1 MELRLNMSHGIDT
14 CKWLLSDGRFQ
25 GYHVWQPYGCMLH
38 TYTNAES
45 RMCLRYIAYWG
56 GKNHIVFVGDSRIRQ
71 LYWAF
76 VQQVQPSPVSAPQ
89 QAHRDLRYEEKD
101 LHLIVE
107 FLWRPLMD
115 GSLRSAGARW
125 LQRAQRPAL
134 IVLGSGTWAIK
145 QSNGSRA
152 MLAEYAANVSRLVP
166 LFDRLANG
174 SRVLWMLQDPVQ
186 ADRLSPSRQAISNEL
201 IDAYNQAAVHALRHS
216 SVEIWSSIRL
226 ISEGYPG
233 DSPDGLHTGPLAVNY
248 AIQIL
253 TNMYCNDHMNY
264 NDGTCCSSPE
274 PITWLQTI
282 TFTSFAIVL
291 LLSLALEVRQH
302 MWPTSDYSPLQ
313 SVLQQLSRLG
323 LIMAYFFVC
332 DRTNFFMRENKYYT
346 HLNFFLPVAYV
357 FALGLFFTEETQQTQ
372 VLHRDQTDEW
382 KGWMQLV
389 LLVYHMTG
397 ASQVLP
403 VYVHVRALV
412 SAYLFLVGYGHFSYF
427 WHQADF
433 GLLRL
438 ARVLFRTNLL
448 VVLLCLGMNRPYQ
461 FYYFVPL
468 VSFWFLV
475 VAATLGS
482 LPRVSAASAEA
493 NPLHHLYV
501 VLKFVGL
508 FSVLTVLYMSE
519 IAVFGS
525 SLSPSSTCATSTS
538 LSNFLLDPPPQAA
551 DNSLD
556 YLSMEDVI
564 IFTPVSSGTRT
575 LPPAAAL
582 QRSDLSNWHQQGA
595 SSGHGRAATMRSLL
609 SSPFCFLVQVFFEKI
624 FVTRPWKALFVTTDD
639 SIKEWWF
646 RWKIDRY
653 SVASGMLFG
662 FAHYLLR
669 QYRVIGDHHHGNL
682 FSRGLSLTVAFGA
695 LLGLGITF
703 KIRRVAMRSHSKGRG
718 GDARTG
724 GRGQFY
730 TTFAFV
736 CRSKPDCNEV
746 HAYVSF
752 VPILSYI
759 ILRNISG
766 LLRTRYSTF
775 FAWFGKISLELFIA
789 QYHIWL
795 AADTH
800 GVLVLVPGYPVL
812 NVMVTS
818 LVLVCVAHE
827 VHVLTA
833 RLMPLAVPA
842 DWKYL
847 VRNVVIF
854 GLLLVPIGVHDGM
867 F

>member
-1 MELRLNMSHGIDT
+1 MVEDGRHVTTSSEFIHRINAKNCKLVACFVVVGFVVYHGVIHLTYGIDT

-519 IAVFGS
+519 
-525 SLSPSSTCATSTS
+525 
-538 LSNFLLDPPPQAA
+538 
-551 DNSLD
+551 
-556 YLSMEDVI
+556 
-564 IFTPVSSGTRT
+564 
-575 LPPAAAL
+575 
-582 QRSDLSNWHQQGA
+582 
-595 SSGHGRAATMRSLL
+595 
-609 SSPFCFLVQVFFEKI
+609 VFFEKI

-653 SVASGMLFG
+653 
-662 FAHYLLR
+662 
-669 QYRVIGDHHHGNL
+669 
-682 FSRGLSLTVAFGA
+682 
-695 LLGLGITF
+695 
-703 KIRRVAMRSHSKGRG
+703 
-718 GDARTG
+718 
-724 GRGQFY
+724 FY

>member
-1 MELRLNMSHGIDT
+1 MVEDGRHVTTSSEFIHRINAKNCKLVACFVVVGFVVYHGVIHLTYGIDT

-186 ADRLSPSRQAISNEL
+186 ADRLSPSRRAISNEL

-519 IAVFGS
+519 
-525 SLSPSSTCATSTS
+525 
-538 LSNFLLDPPPQAA
+538 
-551 DNSLD
+551 
-556 YLSMEDVI
+556 
-564 IFTPVSSGTRT
+564 
-575 LPPAAAL
+575 
-582 QRSDLSNWHQQGA
+582 
-595 SSGHGRAATMRSLL
+595 
-609 SSPFCFLVQVFFEKI
+609 VFFEKI

-695 LLGLGITF
+695 LLGLG
-703 KIRRVAMRSHSKGRG
+703 
-718 GDARTG
+718 
-724 GRGQFY
+724 FY

>member
-1 MELRLNMSHGIDT
+1 MVEDGRHVTTSSEFIHRINAKNCKLVACFVVVGFVVYHGVIHLTYGIDT

-101 LHLIVE
+101 LHLTVE

-186 ADRLSPSRQAISNEL
+186 ADRLSPSRRAISNEL

-519 IAVFGS
+519 
-525 SLSPSSTCATSTS
+525 
-538 LSNFLLDPPPQAA
+538 
-551 DNSLD
+551 
-556 YLSMEDVI
+556 
-564 IFTPVSSGTRT
+564 
-575 LPPAAAL
+575 
-582 QRSDLSNWHQQGA
+582 
-595 SSGHGRAATMRSLL
+595 
-609 SSPFCFLVQVFFEKI
+609 VFFEKI

-695 LLGLGITF
+695 LLGLG
-703 KIRRVAMRSHSKGRG
+703 
-718 GDARTG
+718 
-724 GRGQFY
+724 FY

>member
-1 MELRLNMSHGIDT
+1 MVEDGRHITTSSEFIHRINAKNCKLVACFVVVGFVVYHGVIHLTYGIDT

-56 GKNHIVFVGDSRIRQ
+56 GENHIVFAGDSRIRQ

-76 VQQVQPSPVSAPQ
+76 VQQVQPSPVSPQ

-101 LHLIVE
+101 LHLVVE
-107 FLWRPLMD
+107 FFWRPLVD

-125 LQRAQRPAL
+125 LRRTQRPAL

-186 ADRLSPSRQAISNEL
+186 ADRLSPSRRAISNEL

-216 SVEIWSSIRL
+216 NVEVWSSIRL

-274 PITWLQTI
+274 PVTWLQTI
-282 TFTSFAIVL
+282 TFASFAIVL
-291 LLSLALEVRQH
+291 LLSLALAVH
-302 MWPTSDYSPLQ
+302 HHLWPTIDYSPLQ

-519 IAVFGS
+519 
-525 SLSPSSTCATSTS
+525 
-538 LSNFLLDPPPQAA
+538 
-551 DNSLD
+551 
-556 YLSMEDVI
+556 
-564 IFTPVSSGTRT
+564 
-575 LPPAAAL
+575 
-582 QRSDLSNWHQQGA
+582 
-595 SSGHGRAATMRSLL
+595 
-609 SSPFCFLVQVFFEKI
+609 VFFEKI

-695 LLGLGITF
+695 LLGLG
-703 KIRRVAMRSHSKGRG
+703 
-718 GDARTG
+718 
-724 GRGQFY
+724 FY

-827 VHVLTA
+827 VHMLTA

-854 GLLLVPIGVHDGM
+854 GLFLVPIGVHDGM
-867 F
+867 FCRSMKRLRL

>member
-1 MELRLNMSHGIDT
+1 MVEDGRHVTTSSEFIHRINAKNCKLVACFVVVGFVVYHGVIHLTYGIDT

-101 LHLIVE
+101 LHLTVE

-186 ADRLSPSRQAISNEL
+186 ADRLSPSRRAISNEL

-519 IAVFGS
+519 
-525 SLSPSSTCATSTS
+525 
-538 LSNFLLDPPPQAA
+538 
-551 DNSLD
+551 
-556 YLSMEDVI
+556 
-564 IFTPVSSGTRT
+564 
-575 LPPAAAL
+575 
-582 QRSDLSNWHQQGA
+582 
-595 SSGHGRAATMRSLL
+595 
-609 SSPFCFLVQVFFEKI
+609 VFFEKI

-653 SVASGMLFG
+653 
-662 FAHYLLR
+662 
-669 QYRVIGDHHHGNL
+669 
-682 FSRGLSLTVAFGA
+682 
-695 LLGLGITF
+695 
-703 KIRRVAMRSHSKGRG
+703 
-718 GDARTG
+718 
-724 GRGQFY
+724 FY

>member
-1 MELRLNMSHGIDT
+1 MLRPIPHADCNLTRPGAKICAQGIDT

-186 ADRLSPSRQAISNEL
+186 ADRLSPSRRAISNEL

-519 IAVFGS
+519 
-525 SLSPSSTCATSTS
+525 
-538 LSNFLLDPPPQAA
+538 
-551 DNSLD
+551 
-556 YLSMEDVI
+556 
-564 IFTPVSSGTRT
+564 
-575 LPPAAAL
+575 
-582 QRSDLSNWHQQGA
+582 
-595 SSGHGRAATMRSLL
+595 
-609 SSPFCFLVQVFFEKI
+609 VFFEKI

-695 LLGLGITF
+695 LLGLG
-703 KIRRVAMRSHSKGRG
+703 
-718 GDARTG
+718 
-724 GRGQFY
+724 FY

>member
-1 MELRLNMSHGIDT
+1 MVEDGRHVTTSSEFIHRINAKNCKLVACFVVVGFVVYHGVIHLTYGIDT

-519 IAVFGS
+519 
-525 SLSPSSTCATSTS
+525 
-538 LSNFLLDPPPQAA
+538 
-551 DNSLD
+551 
-556 YLSMEDVI
+556 
-564 IFTPVSSGTRT
+564 
-575 LPPAAAL
+575 
-582 QRSDLSNWHQQGA
+582 
-595 SSGHGRAATMRSLL
+595 
-609 SSPFCFLVQVFFEKI
+609 VFFEKI

-695 LLGLGITF
+695 LLGLG
-703 KIRRVAMRSHSKGRG
+703 
-718 GDARTG
+718 
-724 GRGQFY
+724 FY

>member
-1 MELRLNMSHGIDT
+1 MVEDGRHVTTSSEFIHRINAKNCKLVACFVVVGFVVYHGVIHLTYGIDT

-519 IAVFGS
+519 
-525 SLSPSSTCATSTS
+525 
-538 LSNFLLDPPPQAA
+538 
-551 DNSLD
+551 
-556 YLSMEDVI
+556 
-564 IFTPVSSGTRT
+564 
-575 LPPAAAL
+575 
-582 QRSDLSNWHQQGA
+582 
-595 SSGHGRAATMRSLL
+595 
-609 SSPFCFLVQVFFEKI
+609 VFFEKI

>member
-1 MELRLNMSHGIDT
+1 MVEEGRHVNASSEFIHRINAKNCKIVACFVVVGFVAYHGVIHLTYGIDT

-56 GKNHIVFVGDSRIRQ
+56 GQNHVVFMGDSRIRQ

-76 VQQVQPSPVSAPQ
+76 VRQVQQPPGAGQ
-89 QAHRDLRYEEKD
+89 QQQEEEEEEAAHRDLHFEEKD
-101 LHLIVE
+101 LRLRVE
-107 FLWRPLMD
+107 FLWRPLVD
-115 GSLRSAGARW
+115 GAMRAAGARW
-125 LQRAQRPAL
+125 LAAPSPPRL
-134 IVLGSGTWAIK
+134 LVVGGGTWAMK
-145 QSNGSRA
+145 RTNGSRA
-152 MLAEYAANVSRLVP
+152 AVAEYGAGVGRLAP
-166 LFDRLANG
+166 LLERLAANG
-174 SRVLWMLQDPVQ
+174 STVLWMLQGPVQ
-186 ADRLSPSRQAISNEL
+186 PQRLRPSRRALTNEL
-201 IDAYNQAAVHALRHS
+201 VEAYNQAAARALRHS
-216 SVEIWSSIRL
+216 RGVQLWGSARL
-226 ISEGYPG
+226 VAQGFPA
-233 DSPDGLHTGPLAVNY
+233 DSPDGLHAGPLALGY
-248 AIQIL
+248 AVQIL
-253 TNMYCNDHMNY
+253 TNVYCNDHMNY

-274 PITWLQTI
+274 PVTWLQVA
-282 TFTSFAIVL
+282 TFGAFGLAWALCVALWVRGRLQQPQAAAAGPPSA
-291 LLSLALEVRQH
+291 LALV
-302 MWPTSDYSPLQ
+302 
-313 SVLQQLSRLG
+313 SRLG
-323 LIMAYFFVC
+323 LVMAYFFLC
-332 DRTNFFMRENKYYT
+332 DRTNFFLKENKCYT
-346 HLNFFLPVAYV
+346 HLSFFLPVGYL
-357 FALGLFFTEETQQTQ
+357 FALGLFFTEESGGGAG

-389 LLVYHMTG
+389 LLAYHVTG

-412 SAYLFLVGYGHFSYF
+412 SAYLFLAGYGHFCYF
-427 WHQADF
+427 WREADWS
-433 GLLRL
+433 LLRL

-448 VVLLCLGMNRPYQ
+448 VVVLCLCMNRPYQ

-475 VAATLGS
+475 LAATLAS
-482 LPRVSAASAEA
+482 PPRVAQASAEA
-493 NPLHHLYV
+493 NPLHHLYLV
-501 VLKFVGL
+501 AKLVAL
-508 FSVLTVLYMSE
+508 FAVLTVLYMSE
-519 IAVFGS
+519 
-525 SLSPSSTCATSTS
+525 
-538 LSNFLLDPPPQAA
+538 
-551 DNSLD
+551 
-556 YLSMEDVI
+556 
-564 IFTPVSSGTRT
+564 
-575 LPPAAAL
+575 
-582 QRSDLSNWHQQGA
+582 
-595 SSGHGRAATMRSLL
+595 
-609 SSPFCFLVQVFFEKI
+609 VFFERI

-653 SVASGMLFG
+653 SVATGMLFG

-669 QYRVIGDHHHGNL
+669 QYRVIGDTHHGNL
-682 FSRGLSLTVAFGA
+682 FSRGLSLSLALGA
-695 LLGLGITF
+695 LLGLG
-703 KIRRVAMRSHSKGRG
+703 
-718 GDARTG
+718 
-724 GRGQFY
+724 FY

-746 HAYVSF
+746 HAYIFF
-752 VPILSYI
+752 VPILAYI
-759 ILRNISG
+759 ILRNMSG

-827 VHVLTA
+827 VHTLTA
-833 RLMPLAVPA
+833 RLTPLAVPA

-847 VRNVVIF
+847 VRNLALF

>member
-1 MELRLNMSHGIDT
+1 MVEDGRHVTTSSEFIHRINAKNCKLVACFVVVGFVVYHGVIHLTYGIDT

-186 ADRLSPSRQAISNEL
+186 ADRLSPSRRAISNEL

-519 IAVFGS
+519 
-525 SLSPSSTCATSTS
+525 
-538 LSNFLLDPPPQAA
+538 
-551 DNSLD
+551 
-556 YLSMEDVI
+556 
-564 IFTPVSSGTRT
+564 
-575 LPPAAAL
+575 
-582 QRSDLSNWHQQGA
+582 
-595 SSGHGRAATMRSLL
+595 
-609 SSPFCFLVQVFFEKI
+609 VFFEKI

-653 SVASGMLFG
+653 
-662 FAHYLLR
+662 
-669 QYRVIGDHHHGNL
+669 
-682 FSRGLSLTVAFGA
+682 
-695 LLGLGITF
+695 
-703 KIRRVAMRSHSKGRG
+703 
-718 GDARTG
+718 
-724 GRGQFY
+724 FY

>member
-1 MELRLNMSHGIDT
+1 MVEEGRHITASSEFIHRINANNCKLVACLVVIGFVVYHGVIHLTYGIDT

-56 GKNHIVFVGDSRIRQ
+56 GKNHIVFAGDSRIRQ

-76 VQQVQPSPVSAPQ
+76 VQQVEPSPSPAPQ
-89 QAHRDLRYEEKD
+89 EQAHRDLRYEEKD
-101 LHLIVE
+101 LHLTVE
-107 FLWRPLMD
+107 FLWHPLVD

-125 LQRAQRPAL
+125 LRRMQRPAL

-145 QSNGSRA
+145 QSNGSQA

-166 LFDRLANG
+166 LLDRLANG

-186 ADRLSPSRQAISNEL
+186 VDRLSTSRRAISNEL

-216 SVEIWSSIRL
+216 SVEVWSSIRL

-274 PITWLQTI
+274 PVTWLQI
-282 TFTSFAIVL
+282 VTFASFATVL
-291 LLSLALEVRQH
+291 LLSLILAVRQRL
-302 MWPTSDYSPLQ
+302 WPRSEESPLQ
-313 SVLQQLSRLG
+313 CVLQQLSRLG

-412 SAYLFLVGYGHFSYF
+412 SAYLFLAGYGHFSYF

-438 ARVLFRTNLL
+438 ARVLFRNNLL
-448 VVLLCLGMNRPYQ
+448 VVLLCLCMNRPYQ

-468 VSFWFLV
+468 ISFWFLV

-508 FSVLTVLYMSE
+508 FSVVTVLYMSE
-519 IAVFGS
+519 
-525 SLSPSSTCATSTS
+525 
-538 LSNFLLDPPPQAA
+538 
-551 DNSLD
+551 
-556 YLSMEDVI
+556 
-564 IFTPVSSGTRT
+564 
-575 LPPAAAL
+575 
-582 QRSDLSNWHQQGA
+582 
-595 SSGHGRAATMRSLL
+595 
-609 SSPFCFLVQVFFEKI
+609 VFFEKI

-669 QYRVIGDHHHGNL
+669 QYRVIGDNHHGNL

-695 LLGLGITF
+695 LLGLGF
-703 KIRRVAMRSHSKGRG
+703 
-718 GDARTG
+718 
-724 GRGQFY
+724 F

-746 HAYVSF
+746 HAYISF
-752 VPILSYI
+752 VPILSYV

-827 VHVLTA
+827 VHVLTGH
-833 RLMPLAVPA
+833 LMPLAVPA

-847 VRNVVIF
+847 VRNMVVF